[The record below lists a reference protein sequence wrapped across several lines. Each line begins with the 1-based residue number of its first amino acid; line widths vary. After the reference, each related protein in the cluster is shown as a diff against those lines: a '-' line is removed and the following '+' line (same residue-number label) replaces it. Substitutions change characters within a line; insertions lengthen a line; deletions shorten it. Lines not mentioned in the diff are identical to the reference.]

1 MLHVILNPEE
11 QRQRFRF
18 ALKNQNKN
26 ISDLMAGEAK
36 FESIVKTKLNPL
48 KGRVSAVKVGACYF
62 LSKTNISRD
71 YNAARLRT
79 FRRDCWVTPTSG
91 HRQKYVGQN
100 REKARAKSEWNATAK

>member
-36 FESIVKTKLNPL
+36 FESSVKTKLNPL
-48 KGRVSAVKVGACYF
+48 KGRVSAVKAGACYF

-71 YNAARLRT
+71 YNTARLRT
-79 FRRDCWVTPTSG
+79 IQKSLLG
-91 HRQKYVGQN
+91 HADFGSSTKICRT
-100 REKARAKSEWNATAK
+100 EP